1 MKQGSARLF
10 GSVGLPLVT
19 ALACVLLW
27 EGLSRLLGTPE
38 YLLPRPSRIFAAI
51 GDDGGLLLYNAA
63 YTLQATLLGFGLA
76 VLLGVVLAVLIV
88 QFKFLDQTLY
98 TLLVSLNSIPK
109 VAIAPLFIIWL
120 GTGLNPKIAI
130 AAMIAVFAIV
140 IDMVHGLR
148 SVDPDMLDLG
158 RSARAS
164 AIKIIWK
171 IRFPHALPALFA
183 GMKVAI
189 SLALIGAIVGEFV
202 ASNRGLGYVILVSQG
217 QFDTVRV
224 FAALTVLSAVGL
236 ALFYAVV
243 GAEHLLLPWQVA
255 RRRASANA

>member
-1 MKQGSARLF
+1 M
-10 GSVGLPLVT
+10 T
-19 ALACVLLW
+19 AIACVLLW
-27 EGLSRLLGTPE
+27 EGLSRLMGTPE
-38 YLLPRPSRIFAAI
+38 YLLPRPSRIVTAI
-51 GDDGGLLLYNAA
+51 VDDSGLLLFNAV

-76 VLLGVVLAVLIV
+76 VLLGVILAVLIV

-148 SVDPDMLDLG
+148 SVDPDMIDLA

-164 AIKIIWK
+164 AAKIIWK

-202 ASNRGLGYVILVSQG
+202 ASNRGLGYFILVSQG
-217 QFDTVRV
+217 QFDTVRM
-224 FAALTVLSAVGL
+224 FAALTILSTVGL